1 MMLCFSGS
9 NLIPLSKLLPLTLSN
24 LSIRGLFLY
33 FWVGFFFGG
42 GGEKG
47 GRERNITMAKGV
59 EWSVAKKFLDFS
71 GKTNCLY

>member
-33 FWVGFFFGG
+33 FWVGFYFFWGG
-42 GGEKG
+42 GRRGD
-47 GRERNITMAKGV
+47 AKGTSPWLR
-59 EWSVAKKFLDFS
+59 EWNGVWPRNF
-71 GKTNCLY
+71 